1 MRWPW
6 SRRAPAPVNT
16 SLSIADPTLAALF
29 TPGGVV
35 DLAGVVVGETSA
47 MGLSG
52 LYRALSLVSGTLA
65 SLPLNS
71 WRDAGGDQREKV
83 TSVFDDPDGPDG
95 QTVFEWK
102 ETAFLHQQLH
112 GRAGALKVRTDA
124 GSLVRLPLCH
134 PLSFR
139 VEQPSLEEHRSGN
152 LPEGGVW
159 FVVTLD
165 DASQVRLD
173 ARDFWYAPAASL
185 GGQVGTGLLTYARQ
199 SLATS
204 IAADKAA
211 AKVFANGALI
221 SGLAT
226 PDDDTGL
233 DITDDIPNIRRELNR
248 NVLGHEN
255 AGTIAIVARRLKF
268 TPWTMTAQQ
277 AQFLESRQFQIEE
290 IARWTGVPPHLLMQ
304 TDKQTSWGTG
314 VDEQNRGL
322 SKFVLGHW
330 ATRFEQRA
338 SRLLARPRWCEF
350 DFAGLERP
358 NYAVELDLDLK
369 QVAAGVMTA
378 DEFRKKRGM
387 PPLPEPSPA
396 PEPSSAAAS
405 RDGAGDSGEDDD
417 DPDAE

>member
-1 MRWPW
+1 MKWPW
-6 SRRAPAPVNT
+6 SRQEAPQAT

-29 TPGGVV
+29 TPGGLV
-35 DLAGVVVGETSA
+35 DIAGVSVGETSA
-47 MGLSG
+47 LGLSA
-52 LYRALSLVSGTLA
+52 LYRSLSLVSGTLA

-71 WRDAGGDQREKV
+71 WRGTTGDQREKV
-83 TSVFDDPDGPDG
+83 ASVFDDPDAPDG

-102 ETAFLHQQLH
+102 ETAFLHLMLH
-112 GRAGALKVRTDA
+112 GKAGALKVKTDA
-124 GSLVRLPLCH
+124 GGLVRLPLCH
-134 PLSFR
+134 PLSFQ
-139 VEQPSLEEHRSGN
+139 VVQPSLEEQN
-152 LPEGGVW
+152 NPEKMPVGGVW
-159 FVVTLD
+159 FDLTLD
-165 DASQVRLD
+165 DRTQVRLD
-173 ARDFWYAPAASL
+173 ADSFWYVPAASL
-185 GGQVGTGLLTYARQ
+185 GGQVGISLLTYARQ

-211 AKVFANGALI
+211 GKVFASGALI

-226 PDDDTGL
+226 PSDDT
-233 DITDDIPNIRRELNR
+233 DIADDIPQIRQELNR

-255 AGTIAIVARRLKF
+255 AGTIALVNRRLQF

-330 ATRFEQRA
+330 ANRFEQRA
-338 SRLLARPRWCEF
+338 SRLLSRPRWCEF

-358 NYAVELDLDLK
+358 NFAVEIDLLIK
-369 QVAAGVMTA
+369 QVQAGLLTVNEA
-378 DEFRKKRGM
+378 RAVRNL
-387 PPLPEPSPA
+387 PPLPETPQPA
-396 PEPSSAAAS
+396 PAAA
-405 RDGAGDSGEDDD
+405 GEDGDD
-417 DPDAE
+417 DPPAE

>member
-6 SRRAPAPVNT
+6 TSRAQEPSNT

-29 TPGGVV
+29 TPGGLV
-35 DLAGVVVGETSA
+35 DLSGVTVGETSA
-47 MGLSG
+47 LGLSA

-83 TSVFDDPDGPDG
+83 ASVFDDPDGPDH

-102 ETAFLHQQLH
+102 ESAFLHLMLH
-112 GRAGALKVRTDA
+112 GRAGALKVRNEA
-124 GSLVRLPLCH
+124 GGLVRLPLCH
-134 PLSFR
+134 PLSFQ
-139 VEQPSLEEHRSGN
+139 VMQPTIEEQRDPAKM
-152 LPEGGVW
+152 PVGGVW
-159 FVVTLD
+159 FDIALD
-165 DASQVRLD
+165 NGTRIRLD
-173 ARDFWYAPAASL
+173 AKDFWYVPAASL
-185 GGQVGTGLLTYARQ
+185 GGQVGVSLLTYARQ

-211 AKVFANGALI
+211 GKMFSSGALI
-221 SGLAT
+221 SGMAT

-233 DITDDIPNIRRELNR
+233 DLTDDIPQIRAELNR
-248 NVLGHEN
+248 SVLGHEN
-255 AGTIAIVARRLKF
+255 AGTIALVARRLKF

-277 AQFLESRQFQIEE
+277 AQFLEARQFQIEE

-330 ATRFEQRA
+330 ANRFEQRA

-358 NYAVELDLDLK
+358 NFAVEIGLLIQQVQAGLLTLDEARAIRNL
-369 QVAAGVMTA
+369 
-378 DEFRKKRGM
+378 
-387 PPLPEPSPA
+387 PPLPKPETVAPPA
-396 PEPSSAAAS
+396 PDGGGNDPAAQ
-405 RDGAGDSGEDDD
+405 
-417 DPDAE
+417 